1 MRCRIM
7 ETLIRSRS
15 IRLPSAMSPSLRHLP
30 RTFQSRYQ
38 PTSTHPPR
46 PQPPLKVWWDSACP
60 LCTREINL
68 MKSLDSENRIS
79 FIPIT
84 KATSTNELP
93 TSIDSTCPIDKK
105 TLLARFHAQEQ
116 GQDIVDGAAAFAA
129 MWRQIPRL
137 RWLGNAAR
145 NGVVLWVL
153 ERVYRGFLVVRPGL
167 QWVLRRVER

>member
-1 MRCRIM
+1 VRCRIM

-15 IRLPSAMSPSLRHLP
+15 IRLPSARLPSLRHLP

-38 PTSTHPPR
+38 STSTHPPR
-46 PQPPLKVWWDSACP
+46 PQAPLKVWWDSACP
-60 LCTREINL
+60 LCTREISL

-84 KATSTNELP
+84 KATSINN
-93 TSIDSTCPIDKK
+93 TCPIDKK
-105 TLLARFHAQEQ
+105 TLLARFHAQEE

-167 QWVLRRVER
+167 QWVLRRVEG

>member
-1 MRCRIM
+1 
-7 ETLIRSRS
+7 
-15 IRLPSAMSPSLRHLP
+15 
-30 RTFQSRYQ
+30 
-38 PTSTHPPR
+38 
-46 PQPPLKVWWDSACP
+46 
-60 LCTREINL
+60 

-84 KATSTNELP
+84 KATSINN
-93 TSIDSTCPIDKK
+93 TCPIDKK
-105 TLLARFHAQEQ
+105 TLLARFHAQEE

-167 QWVLRRVER
+167 QWVLRRVEG